1 MRLDWRRP
9 LVFTHRWL
17 GIAAGLLFI
26 TWFASGIVMM
36 YARMPALTDEE
47 RTARL
52 PRLDVTGVRASL
64 ADATMYTGGSAQRV
78 TIGMSGERPVYR
90 LFSGGRWT
98 TVFADSGR
106 RLDDLGTDEAID
118 VARRFAPEHAA
129 TIRYDEKLTVPDQ
142 WTLETRA
149 LMPLHRIALG
159 DPAQTH
165 LYISDQTGEPVLV
178 TTRTSRRWGYAGA
191 VIHWV
196 YFTPL
201 RSNGPLW
208 SRVIIW
214 SSIVGLA
221 MCLSGIVWGLWQYV
235 KARSPYSGWMRWH
248 HYAGLIFGVTTVSF
262 VFSGLL
268 SMEPWSWH
276 PGTAPTRQQ
285 RDAATGGPLRIDGIT
300 ADRLRSAV
308 AALATPD
315 LKEIELV
322 QFRGEPFFRSER
334 GLVSAIAP
342 EHGVFGEFDRTALE
356 EAAAAAMP
364 GVGVRD
370 MHWLTRYDAYYYN
383 RYGELGL
390 PVLRARYEDPQQ
402 TWLYLDPR
410 RGAVVRREER
420 LTRLNRWLYH
430 GLHSWDFPFLYYR
443 RPLWDIVVIV
453 LSIGGLVSSVT
464 TVVPAYRRLRRHGR
478 RLVSRATGS

>member
-1 MRLDWRRP
+1 
-9 LVFTHRWL
+9 
-17 GIAAGLLFI
+17 
-26 TWFASGIVMM
+26 
-36 YARMPALTDEE
+36 
-47 RTARL
+47 
-52 PRLDVTGVRASL
+52 
-64 ADATMYTGGSAQRV
+64 
-78 TIGMSGERPVYR
+78 
-90 LFSGGRWT
+90 
-98 TVFADSGR
+98 
-106 RLDDLGTDEAID
+106 
-118 VARRFAPEHAA
+118 
-129 TIRYDEKLTVPDQ
+129 
-142 WTLETRA
+142 
-149 LMPLHRIALG
+149 
-159 DPAQTH
+159 
-165 LYISDQTGEPVLV
+165 VLI

-191 VIHWV
+191 VLHWV

-201 RSNGPLW
+201 RRNGPLW

-221 MCLSGIVWGLWQYV
+221 MCLSGIVWGFWQYV

-248 HYAGLIFGVTTVSF
+248 HFAGLIFGATTVSF

-268 SMEPWSWH
+268 SMEPWIWH

-300 ADRLRSAV
+300 ADRARSAV

-322 QFRGEPFFRSER
+322 QFRGEPFFRSAR

-342 EHGVFGEFDRTALE
+342 ERGVFAEFDRAALE
-356 EAAAAAMP
+356 EVAAAAMP

-370 MHWLTRYDAYYYN
+370 MHWLTTYDAYYYN

-390 PVLRARYEDPQQ
+390 PVLRARYEDPPH

-478 RLVSRATGS
+478 RFSSRATGS